1 MHRPNWVRALVL
13 LLGITVGSLICFA
26 QPVKT
31 NYSEVEL
38 ISEYEAISRDN
49 ADFYLGVKLKP
60 DPGWHAYWINP
71 GDAGKEPRAKWNF
84 PNEEWKASEFSF
96 PPPHVIPYDT
106 LITYGYNE
114 GILLL
119 SQVSSLGDLAEL
131 ETANISVDL
140 SWVVCDDEICVPER
154 MRLNIALP
162 IVSGDPGDVNPSF
175 QAARD
180 LLPTQTDW
188 DSRFAISE
196 DLVEF
201 RLVPDTRKEVF
212 NDPYLFIANKD
223 LVEYGSQS
231 ASEFNEGLFFTMEA
245 SRWSE
250 RVDETSAVLT
260 YTDDD
265 GEHVAIEL
273 SLTKDDG
280 SFVSVAVTAKT
291 SEGFASLFSITSPQ
305 TLLAAILAAFIG
317 GLLLNLMPCVFPILS
332 LKAINVLEIA
342 GTDPKET
349 RLNGLLYTAGILVA
363 FLIIGGILLAIR
375 ASGMAVGWGF
385 QLQSSVTNIVLALIM
400 VAIGLNLLGVF
411 EIGTRLMGAGSGLSS
426 NSERT
431 QAFMVGLLA
440 VVVATP
446 CVTPFMAPAI
456 GWAFTQPSVTA
467 LSTLLALGFGL
478 AFPYLL
484 ICYIPAIA
492 RVLPKPGA
500 WMGIFRQIM
509 AFPMLA
515 MSIWLFWVVGRQ
527 LGVTSMAIAL
537 LAAVALAFTLWL
549 YGKGATGTRKAAW
562 YGFAGLGLIVTA
574 YAVIEVENYRE
585 VPTSVASADGE
596 NVPTGQIESFNET
609 RLQDYISSNQPAFVY
624 FTADWCITCK
634 VNERVALSSE
644 DVKTYLVDQNI
655 KLIEADWT
663 TEDPTITKWL
673 EMYGRVGVPMYLYFP
688 VGSEESSAS
697 VLPQILTPAL
707 VIDAIEEA
715 DSNAPVI
722 TAKNPFPPSEPDWS
736 IVQIFL
742 EEDELW
748 YESYSDIRQS
758 ELTDEEKANRLE
770 NELGPRPEILMAKA
784 AAVAIL
790 EEGPTHSHHKQAVHF
805 LIDYAMAT
813 EHYRSMIE
821 LGVGALNSHYPQYAG
836 WKDLLKEIPLIFPHQ
851 SSEVIDEAF
860 HMLVQNPDSTVA
872 AHARYYQ
879 ALRLAEAGSRTGVSD
894 STRTAWLDEAI
905 SLAQGLSDGV
915 EDVILEKPRQ
925 RYDKDGNPIP
935 FPKLSVAEDELLYYL
950 ENLSVG
956 QSLPNLAAV
965 DLMGRQ
971 DSLANYKGK
980 VLLLDFWATW
990 CGPCIKS
997 LPDLRQLTEELPDD
1011 SFEIISISIDSDV
1024 ALVHN
1029 FLEDPERMP
1038 WSHWYTGPDGDLY
1051 RKFQVQG
1058 IPTYVLIDH
1067 KGRVQGRKVSLDD
1080 EFKTLL
1086 TSLVDQATTS
1096 VESKLVSSTRS

>member
-1 MHRPNWVRALVL
+1 MHPTRCFRGIFFVL
-13 LLGITVGSLICFA
+13 SVIAGSLGTAAEFE
-26 QPVKT
+26 KT
-31 NYSEVEL
+31 LYSTVEL
-38 ISEYEAISRDN
+38 LSEYESLSSD
-49 ADFYLGVKLKP
+49 DGSFYLGIRLVP

-84 PNEEWKASEFSF
+84 PNDQWQASEFSF

-119 SQVSSLGDLAEL
+119 TRVSTQGDLTGLA
-131 ETANISVDL
+131 TANVTVDL

-154 MRLNIALP
+154 TRLSIALP
-162 IVSGDPGDVNPSF
+162 LVSGDPGDANPAF
-175 QAARD
+175 ETARD
-180 LLPTQTDW
+180 LLPTQADW

-201 RLVPDTRKEVF
+201 RLVPDARNGEF

-245 SRWSE
+245 SRWSD

-260 YTDDD
+260 YTDDN
-265 GEHVAIEL
+265 GEHQAVEL

-280 SFVSVAVTAKT
+280 SFVSIAVTAKT

-342 GTDPKET
+342 GTDPSET

-385 QLQSSVTNIVLALIM
+385 QLQSSLTNIVLALVM

-509 AFPMLA
+509 AFPMLS

-562 YGFAGLGLIVTA
+562 YGFAVLGLVTTA
-574 YAVIEVENYRE
+574 YAVLEVENYRE
-585 VPTSVASADGE
+585 LPTTVASVDGE
-596 NVPTGQIESFNET
+596 NATVGQIESFDEN
-609 RLQDYISSNQPAFVY
+609 RLHGYISSNQPAFVY

-634 VNERVALSSE
+634 VNERVALSSD
-644 DVKTYLVDQNI
+644 DVKTYFTDQNI

-697 VLPQILTPAL
+697 VLPQILSPNI

-715 DSNAPVI
+715 DAKAPVT
-722 TAKNPFPPSEPDWS
+722 TAKSPFPRVKPDWS
-736 IVQIFL
+736 IVQTFL
-742 EEDELW
+742 
-748 YESYSDIRQS
+748 
-758 ELTDEEKANRLE
+758 DEEKVWYRHYNEIRQLDLPDEEKSERLQ
-770 NELGPRPEILMAKA
+770 NELGPRPEILKAQA
-784 AAVAIL
+784 AAAAIL
-790 EEGPTHSHHKQAVHF
+790 QEGTSHPQHEQATHF
-805 LIDYAMAT
+805 LVDHAIGS
-813 EHYRSMIE
+813 EHYRAAFE
-821 LGVGALNSHYPQYAG
+821 FGVGALNSYYPQYSG
-836 WKDLLKEIPLIFPHQ
+836 WTEVLKEIALIFPPQRSETIDLAFKDLAQ
-851 SSEVIDEAF
+851 SSD
-860 HMLVQNPDSTVA
+860 LKVA
-872 AHARYYQ
+872 AHARYYG
-879 ALRLAEAGSRTGVSD
+879 AMRLAEAGSRMGIPKEV
-894 STRTAWLDEAI
+894 RTAWTDEAI
-905 SLAQGLSDGV
+905 RLARGLSDGV
-915 EDVILEKPRQ
+915 EDVVLEKARR

-935 FPKLSVAEDELLYYL
+935 FPTLSVAEEELLHYL

-956 QSLPNLAAV
+956 KSIPNLEAL
-965 DLMGRQ
+965 DLVGQQ
-971 DSLANYKGK
+971 DSITNYAGK
-980 VLLLDFWATW
+980 VVLLDFWATW

-997 LPDLRQLTEELPDD
+997 LPDLRELASDLPDD
-1011 SFEIISISIDSDV
+1011 AFEIISISIDSDV
-1024 ALVHN
+1024 QLVHE
-1029 FLEDPERMP
+1029 FLKDPNQMP
-1038 WSHWYTGPDGDLY
+1038 WTHWYTGPDGDLY
-1051 RKFQVQG
+1051 RNFQVQG
-1058 IPTYVLIDH
+1058 IPTYILVGH
-1067 KGRVQGRKVSLDD
+1067 KGDIQARTLFLND
-1080 EFKTLL
+1080 EFQA
-1086 TSLVDQATTS
+1086 LVRDAVVQAS
-1096 VESKLVSSTRS
+1096 SMLESTIASSSNS

>member
-1 MHRPNWVRALVL
+1 MHRPNWVRALIL
-13 LLGITVGSLICFA
+13 LLGITVGTLVGSAEPI
-26 QPVKT
+26 KT
-31 NYSEVEL
+31 MYSEVEL
-38 ISEYEAISRDN
+38 ISEYESISSEN
-49 ADFYLGVKLKP
+49 EDFYLGVQLTP
-60 DPGWHAYWINP
+60 NPGWHAYWINP

-84 PNEEWKASEFSF
+84 PSDEWQASEFSF

-119 SQVSSLGDLAEL
+119 SRVSNLGDLAGL
-131 ETANISVDL
+131 DTANIAVDL

-154 MRLNIALP
+154 TRLNTALP
-162 IVSGDPGDVNPSF
+162 IVSGDPGDANPLF
-175 QAARD
+175 ETARD
-180 LLPTQTDW
+180 SFPTQADW

-201 RLVPDTRKEVF
+201 RLVPDTRNEEF

-245 SRWSE
+245 SRWAD
-250 RVDETSAVLT
+250 RVDETSAVLA
-260 YTDDD
+260 YMDDD
-265 GEHVAIEL
+265 GVRQAVEL
-273 SLTKDDG
+273 SLSKDDG
-280 SFVSVAVTAKT
+280 SFVSVAVTAKA
-291 SEGFASLFSITSPQ
+291 SEDFASLFSLTSPQ

-317 GLLLNLMPCVFPILS
+317 GILLNLMPCVFPILS

-342 GTDPKET
+342 GTDPRET
-349 RLNGLLYTAGILVA
+349 RLNGLLYTAGIFVA
-363 FLIIGGILLAIR
+363 FLIIGAMLLAIR
-375 ASGMAVGWGF
+375 ASGAAVGWGF

-456 GWAFTQPSVTA
+456 GWAFTQPAVTA

-492 RVLPKPGA
+492 TVLPKPGA
-500 WMGIFRQIM
+500 WMGIFRQLM
-509 AFPMLA
+509 GFPMLA

-549 YGKGATGTRKAAW
+549 YGQGATGTRKVAW
-562 YGFAGLGLIVTA
+562 YGFAVMGLVVTG
-574 YAVIEVENYRE
+574 YAVLEVENYRE
-585 VPTSVASADGE
+585 SPTTIASADGE
-596 NVPTGQIESFNET
+596 EVPPGQIESFNEN
-609 RLQDYISSNQPAFVY
+609 RLQGYISGNQPTFVY

-634 VNERVALSSE
+634 VNERVALSSDE
-644 DVKTYLVDQNI
+644 VKNYLTDQNI

-688 VGSEESSAS
+688 VGSEETSAS
-697 VLPQILTPAL
+697 VLPQILTPSL

-715 DSNAPVI
+715 DSNAPAI
-722 TAKNPFPPSEPDWS
+722 TAQSPFPASEPDWA
-736 IVQIFL
+736 IVQTFL
-742 EEDELW
+742 EDEEVW
-748 YESYSDIRQS
+748 YGLYNEIRQS

-790 EEGPTHSHHKQAVHF
+790 EEGPTHSHHEQAVHF

-813 EHYRSMIE
+813 EHYRSVIE
-821 LGVGALNSHYPQYAG
+821 LGVGALSSHYPQYTG
-836 WKDLLKEIPLIFPHQ
+836 WKDLLKEMPLIFPHQ
-851 SSEVIDEAF
+851 SSEIVDETF
-860 HMLVQNPDSTVA
+860 QSLVQHPDSTVA

-894 STRTAWLDEAI
+894 STRTAWLDDAI
-905 SLAQGLSDGV
+905 TLAQGLSVGV
-915 EDVILEKPRQ
+915 EEVILEKPRQ

-935 FPKLSVAEDELLYYL
+935 FPKLSVAEEELLYYL
-950 ENLSVG
+950 KNLSVG
-956 QSLPNLAAV
+956 QNLPNLAAV
-965 DLMGRQ
+965 DITGRQ
-971 DSLANYKGK
+971 DSLSNYNGK

-997 LPDLRQLTEELPDD
+997 LPDLRQLTEEHPDD

-1067 KGRVQGRKVSLDD
+1067 EGRVQGRTVFLDD
-1080 EFKTLL
+1080 QFKSLL
-1086 TSLVDQATTS
+1086 TSLVDQATSS
-1096 VESKLVSSTRS
+1096 VEPKLVSSTRS

>member
-1 MHRPNWVRALVL
+1 MHRPNWIRALVL
-13 LLGITVGSLICFA
+13 VLGMTTGSLICFA

-38 ISEYEAISRDN
+38 ISEYEAISRAN
-49 ADFYLGVKLKP
+49 GDFYLGVQLKP
-60 DPGWHAYWINP
+60 NPGWHAYWINP

-84 PNEEWKASEFSF
+84 PNEEWQASEFSF

-119 SQVSSLGDLAEL
+119 TRVSNLGDLAGL
-131 ETANISVDL
+131 ETSEIAVDL

-154 MRLNIALP
+154 TRLHIALP
-162 IVSGDPGDVNPSF
+162 VVSGDPGDPNPLF
-175 QAARD
+175 ETARD
-180 LLPTQTDW
+180 SLPSKADW

-201 RLVPDTRKEVF
+201 RLVPDTRNEEF

-250 RVDETSAVLT
+250 RVEETRAVLT

-265 GEHVAIEL
+265 GENKAVEL
-273 SLTKDDG
+273 SLSKDDG
-280 SFVSVAVTAKT
+280 SFVSVTLTAKAP
-291 SEGFASLFSITSPQ
+291 EDFASLFSLTSPQ

-317 GLLLNLMPCVFPILS
+317 GILLNLMPCVFPILS

-342 GTDPKET
+342 GTDPRET
-349 RLNGLLYTAGILVA
+349 RLNGLLYTAGIFVA
-363 FLIIGGILLAIR
+363 FLIIGALLLAIR
-375 ASGMAVGWGF
+375 ASGAAVGWGF

-456 GWAFTQPSVTA
+456 GWAFTQPAVTA

-500 WMGIFRQIM
+500 WMEIFRQLM

-562 YGFAGLGLIVTA
+562 YGFAVLGLVVTA
-574 YAVIEVENYRE
+574 YAVIEVENYKE
-585 VPTSVASADGE
+585 TPATIAAADGE

-634 VNERVALSSE
+634 VNERVALSSD
-644 DVKTYLVDQNI
+644 DVKTYLADQNI

-688 VGSEESSAS
+688 VGSQESSAS
-697 VLPQILTPAL
+697 VLPQILTPTI
-707 VIDAIEEA
+707 VIDAIEDA
-715 DSNAPVI
+715 DANAPVI
-722 TAKNPFPPSEPDWS
+722 TAKSPFPPSKPEWA
-736 IVQIFL
+736 IVQTYL
-742 EEDELW
+742 EADKLW
-748 YESYSDIRQS
+748 YESYAEIQQS

-770 NELGPRPEILMAKA
+770 NELGPRPETLTAKA

-790 EEGPTHSHHKQAVHF
+790 EEGPTHSHHEQAVTF
-805 LIDYAMAT
+805 LIDYAMGT
-813 EHYRSMIE
+813 EHYRSAIE
-821 LGVGALNSHYPQYAG
+821 LGVGALNSHYPQYTG

-851 SSEVIDEAF
+851 SSEIIDDTF
-860 HMLVQNPDSTVA
+860 QSLVQHPDGTVA

-879 ALRLAEAGSRTGVSD
+879 ALRLAEAGSHTGIPE

-905 SLAQGLSDGV
+905 DLAQGLSVGV
-915 EDVILEKPRQ
+915 EDVVLEKPRQ

-935 FPKLSVAEDELLYYL
+935 FPKLSVAEGELLYYL

-956 QSLPNLAAV
+956 RSVPNLVAL
-965 DLMGRQ
+965 DLNGRE
-971 DSLANYKGK
+971 DSLSNYNGK

-997 LPDLRQLTEELPDD
+997 LPDLRQLTEELPDA
-1011 SFEIISISIDSDV
+1011 SFEIISISIDSDIT
-1024 ALVHN
+1024 LVHD

-1067 KGRVQGRKVSLDD
+1067 EGAIQGRTVFLDD
-1080 EFKTLL
+1080 QFKSLL
-1086 TSLVDQATTS
+1086 TSLVDQAKES
-1096 VESKLVSSTRS
+1096 VEPNLVSSTRS

>member
-1 MHRPNWVRALVL
+1 MHRTNWVRAFVL
-13 LLGITVGSLICFA
+13 LLGITGGSLTCA
-26 QPVKT
+26 AESVRT
-31 NYSEVEL
+31 AYSEVAL
-38 ISEYEAISRDN
+38 ISEYETITREN
-49 ADFYLGVKLKP
+49 RDFYLGVQLKT

-84 PNEEWKASEFSF
+84 PNDQWQVSEFSF

-119 SQVSSLGDLAEL
+119 SRVSTQGDLAEL
-131 ETANISVDL
+131 DTANITVDL

-154 MRLNIALP
+154 TRLSIALP
-162 IVSGDPGDVNPSF
+162 LVSGDPGDANPAF
-175 QAARD
+175 ETARE
-180 LLPTQTDW
+180 LLPTQADW
-188 DSRFAISE
+188 ESRFAISE

-201 RLVPDTRKEVF
+201 RLVPDTRSEEF

-245 SRWSE
+245 SRWSD

-260 YTDDD
+260 YTDDK
-265 GEHVAIEL
+265 GEHQAVEL

-280 SFVSVAVTAKT
+280 SFVSVAVTANT
-291 SEGFASLFSITSPQ
+291 SEGFTSLFSITSPQ

-363 FLIIGGILLAIR
+363 FLIIGTILLTIR

-385 QLQSSVTNIVLALIM
+385 QLQSSLTNIVLALVM

-500 WMGIFRQIM
+500 WMEIFRQIM
-509 AFPMLA
+509 AFPMLS

-562 YGFAGLGLIVTA
+562 YGFAVLGLVATA
-574 YAVIEVENYRE
+574 YAVLEVENYRQL
-585 VPTSVASADGE
+585 PTTVASVDGE
-596 NVPTGQIESFNET
+596 NATAGQIESFDEN
-609 RLQDYISSNQPAFVY
+609 RLQGYISTNQPAFVY

-634 VNERVALSSE
+634 VNERVALSSD
-644 DVKTYLVDQNI
+644 DVKTYFADQNI

-697 VLPQILTPAL
+697 VLPQILSPSI
-707 VIDAIEEA
+707 VIDAIGEA
-715 DSNAPVI
+715 DANAPVV
-722 TAKNPFPPSEPDWS
+722 TAQNPFPHVKADWS
-736 IVQIFL
+736 IVRTFL
-742 EEDELW
+742 EEDEVW
-748 YESYSDIRQS
+748 YGQYNEIQQS
-758 ELTDEEKANRLE
+758 KLSDEEKAERVE
-770 NELGPRPEILMAKA
+770 NELGPRPEILEAQA

-790 EEGPTHSHHKQAVHF
+790 QEGTSHARHEQAVHF
-805 LIDYAMAT
+805 LIDHAMRT
-813 EHYRSMIE
+813 EHYRKAME
-821 LGVGALNSHYPQYAG
+821 LGVGALISHYPQYTG
-836 WKDLLKEIPLIFPHQ
+836 WTNVLKEIALIFPPQ
-851 SSEVIDEAF
+851 RSETIDRAFKDLAESSD
-860 HMLVQNPDSTVA
+860 LKVA
-872 AHARYYQ
+872 AHARYYG
-879 ALRLAEAGSRTGVSD
+879 AMRLAEAGSQMGVPQD
-894 STRTAWLDEAI
+894 VRTAWADEAI
-905 SLAQGLSDGV
+905 RLARGLSTGV
-915 EDVILEKPRQ
+915 EDVVLEKARR

-935 FPKLSVAEDELLYYL
+935 FPEMSVAEEELLYYL

-956 QSLPNLAAV
+956 KSAPDLDSINLAGQ
-965 DLMGRQ
+965 L
-971 DSLANYKGK
+971 DSITNYAGK
-980 VLLLDFWATW
+980 VVLLDFWATW

-997 LPDLRQLTEELPDD
+997 LPGLRELATEHPDGA
-1011 SFEIISISIDSDV
+1011 FEIISISIDSDV
-1024 ALVHN
+1024 KLVHE
-1029 FLEDPERMP
+1029 FLKDPNQMP
-1038 WSHWYTGPDGDLY
+1038 WTHWYTGPDGDLY

-1058 IPTYVLIDH
+1058 IPTYILIDH
-1067 KGRVQGRKVSLDD
+1067 KGDIQARTLFLDD
-1080 EFKTLL
+1080 EFK
-1086 TSLVDQATTS
+1086 SLVK
-1096 VESKLVSSTRS
+1096 ESAVRVSSSI